1 MVDVIIDTIGTDN
14 VCETVSEKQP
24 DLPIWDVVP
33 GYSVVETHLAS
44 LLTEGVWKRGLSLEK
59 LITSMTKRP
68 AETFGIYPQKGSL
81 LPGSDADIVVID
93 LNKEQI
99 VQASLQASRS
109 DFSIFEGRKL
119 KGWPVMTIKGGK
131 VVAEDGKL
139 VEEAPAGRMLK
150 R

>member
-1 MVDVIIDTIGTDN
+1 M
-14 VCETVSEKQP
+14 
-24 DLPIWDVVP
+24 
-33 GYSVVETHLAS
+33 
-44 LLTEGVWKRGLSLEK
+44 EK

-68 AETFGIYPQKGSL
+68 AEIFGIYPQKGSL
-81 LPGSDADIVVID
+81 LPRSDADIVVID

-99 VQASLQASRS
+99 VQASAQASRS